1 MRSKTERVVFSR
13 RLESEEYLSASLF
26 IMSLLLK
33 YKEEDYYYYV
43 NVDANMDMDVTTYTS
58 QEVQWQAKEL
68 MCTDLQAVFAI
79 AEYDGFYEEITQI
92 FWKNDIGGYNR
103 YVAQTASSLYND
115 RDDNFCIAKSEEDA
129 LFYLGVILGID
140 DILTIREDNEEIF

>member
-1 MRSKTERVVFSR
+1 
-13 RLESEEYLSASLF
+13 
-26 IMSLLLK
+26 
-33 YKEEDYYYYV
+33 
-43 NVDANMDMDVTTYTS
+43 MDMDVTTYTS